1 MSPPHGPKIRL
12 VLRRHDPRFVGR
24 AEELAALEQA
34 LAATGPSALT
44 QPACMHGLGGVGKT
58 LLAVKYARRHDA
70 DYDAILWLAAEN
82 PTALA
87 PAFAELAR
95 TLRLPEAEERDQN
108 VRITAVLTWLEA
120 HDRWLLVFDNAERRE
135 DVEPYIPQHL
145 TGHVLITSRSPDWD
159 PLAWSIRIGPLPRPD
174 SIALLLA
181 ATSSG
186 AEAEAEADRLAD
198 ALGDLPLALAQAAAY
213 LRETACSFA
222 DYRAKLDASWAAF
235 DAQQSAEPG
244 YGRTIAAT
252 LKLALD
258 RIKGD
263 LPNHSPAEVVLAR
276 CAFYAPEAIPRD
288 LLADDP
294 LDEAALNEAIRT
306 LRRYSLLETQPGFV
320 AVHRLVQRAV
330 RDRLDPESR
339 AEFAEHAVQKLRARF
354 PDDPDDVRTWLECR
368 KLLDHTLNATERAS
382 EDQVAA
388 TTVAN
393 LLNQVGIHLS
403 AYHDLPR
410 AKSLLLRSLRI
421 EEAAY
426 GPDHP
431 EVASTLTNLGI
442 VAREQGDLAEARR
455 GLERAL
461 RIKEAAYGPDH
472 PHVASTLGNL
482 GNVAQEQGDLGEAR
496 RGQERALR
504 IFEAAYGPDHPHVAS
519 TLTNLGNVAQEQGDL
534 AEARRCQER
543 ALRITEAAY
552 GPDHPHVASTLGN
565 LGLVARAQGDLA
577 EARRGLERALGIF
590 EAAYGPDHPEVAR
603 TLTNLGI
610 VMATVREFEQAQVR
624 VERALEIC
632 RRSLGDE
639 HPNTIQAR
647 GLLQEIE
654 DQRREAQRPSEP
666 GGGMTKVLVLAA
678 NPVGTPPLKLDEE
691 VRAIDAKI
699 RGSEHRDL
707 IRLVSHWAVRLD
719 ALSGLLMRE
728 RPDVVHFSGHGMGTG
743 ELVLVGDDGIP
754 KPIPA
759 EAVARMLQVLKDK
772 VRVVVL
778 NACHSEPL
786 ARAIVKEIDCAVG
799 MSAAIGDQ
807 HAIAFAAEFYQAL
820 GFGKSVQA
828 AFDLGVARL
837 IGEGV
842 AAADGLVKLHMREG
856 VKPSAV
862 ILVGA
867 GTEPAPGSSPGIATE
882 VQPMAKPE
890 GQKAPA
896 PTVGIITALPTESA
910 AVRAVL
916 GEPPRIDVPGS
927 GAGRAY
933 WMAEVTSPQGGVHR
947 VVIAQADMGTNSA
960 AIRAGQLLTHFPD
973 VGSIIMCG
981 IAGGL
986 PNPDRAESHVRLGD
1000 IVVSNWKGVVQ
1011 YDMTTRT
1018 GRKGRK
1024 KADALGVVAESPR
1037 PPSAS
1042 LLQAVRLLEADI
1054 PFDRFPWEERIREG

>member
-442 VAREQGDLAEARR
+442 VARE
-455 GLERAL
+455 
-461 RIKEAAYGPDH
+461 
-472 PHVASTLGNL
+472 
-482 GNVAQEQGDLGEAR
+482 
-496 RGQERALR
+496 
-504 IFEAAYGPDHPHVAS
+504 
-519 TLTNLGNVAQEQGDL
+519 
-534 AEARRCQER
+534 
-543 ALRITEAAY
+543 
-552 GPDHPHVASTLGN
+552 
-565 LGLVARAQGDLA
+565 QGDLA